1 MDRQETPAVD
11 EKLRFGTGRVGAHAH
26 PLLGLW
32 VSPLC
37 SEPRFSHLKTGLM

>member
-26 PLLGLW
+26 PLLGCGTLGKSF
-32 VSPLC
+32 VL
-37 SEPRFSHLKTGLM
+37 